1 MYAIIHKNQVLVGPK
16 EWNKAFFSHVLQ
28 KKGIT
33 ALIPRSAVEVLP
45 YVIDADTSIHKVVVT
60 QDEFNPMTQYLRGPL
75 FTITEDSVTAHYEVV
90 DTIIELARN
99 NFKQKAAEE
108 RYRKEVSG
116 IKVTLQDAEYSV
128 TTQRVDRD
136 VFAVNAMLLG
146 DNETLNFKF
155 SEGFVQLTKS
165 DLLTVSNA
173 IKAHVQSAFTW
184 ESNIFAQIDAA
195 ETAEQLLAITIVE
208 ASQTPTVE

>member
-16 EWNKAFFSHVLQ
+16 DWDKAFFSYVLEQ
-28 KKGIT
+28 KGIT
-33 ALIPRSAVEVLP
+33 TLLPRTATETLP
-45 YVIDADTSIHKVVVT
+45 HVIDADTYIQKVTVT

-75 FTITEDSVTAHYEVV
+75 FTIAEDTVTAHYEVV
-90 DTIIELARN
+90 DTVIELARN

-108 RYRKEVSG
+108 RYKKEVSG
-116 IKVTLQDAEYSV
+116 IKVTLQENEYSV

-136 VFAVNAMLLG
+136 IFAVNAMLLG

-173 IKAHVQSAFTW
+173 IKAHVQAAFTW

-195 ETAEQLLAITIVE
+195 ETAEQLLAIEIVE
-208 ASQTPTVE
+208 APQTPTVE

>member
-1 MYAIIHKNQVLVGPK
+1 MYAIVHKNQVLVGPK
-16 EWNKAFFSHVLQ
+16 GWSRAFFSHVLQ

-33 ALIPRSAVEVLP
+33 ALLPRSAVEVLP
-45 YVIDADTSIHKVVVT
+45 HVIDPDTSIHKVVVT
-60 QDEFNPMTQYLRGPL
+60 RDKFTPMTQYLRGPL
-75 FTITEDSVTAHYEVV
+75 FTITEDAVTAHYEAV
-90 DTIIELARN
+90 DTVIDLARN

-108 RYRKEVSG
+108 RYKKEVAG
-116 IKVTLQDAEYSV
+116 IKVSLQDKEYGV

-136 VFAVNAMLLG
+136 IFAVNAMLLG

-155 SEGFVQLTKS
+155 AEGFVQLTKS
-165 DLLTVSNA
+165 DLLTISNA
-173 IKAHVQSAFTW
+173 IKAHVQAAFTW

-208 ASQTPTVE
+208 VPQTPTSE